1 MQKFEYNKMPLL
13 DKRLNTRNKYSFLL
27 ISMWIFE
34 WILWKLFYKII
45 FIEIIVTKEN
55 KSKIK

>member
-27 ISMWIFE
+27 ISTWIFE
-34 WILWKLFYKII
+34 LILWKLFYKII